1 MARLGWWEA
10 DFSEGVYYCSEF
22 VADLLG
28 IEGDKISFKDFGNLI
43 CENYRERVL
52 EEFRSF
58 KMMEVYEQI
67 FPIHSKY
74 GIMWVSTK
82 VGDKSITE
90 DGHVRVLGA
99 LQCISRQRM
108 NMQEQTVDRLNFLL
122 SRLNGISRSLLD
134 FLHSDD
140 ITQVINKI
148 LRDVLGQFQGDRTYI
163 FEFDKKSC
171 SQICTYEITADGIHH
186 RAELMQP
193 RIIDNNTWWIRQLSA
208 GNPIILFTSESLPA
222 DAVREKQELGEYG
235 IKSTMVVPL
244 NSKDGV
250 WGYIGVDMVRE
261 YRNWSNEDYQWF
273 ASLGN
278 IISICMELRRSET
291 EARFEK
297 TYLQNIYKNLPAGIE
312 LYDKDG
318 FLTDLNDK
326 EVEIFGLKAKEDLL
340 GLNLFDNPLL
350 PDELKNKLKDGKPV
364 DISFKYNFDRL
375 DGFFPTQ
382 RTGTINLISKFTPL
396 YDAIGNLIN
405 ILLINI
411 DNTETINAYG
421 KIQEFE
427 EFFKLIGNY
436 AMVGYAHFNAL
447 TCDGYAIDSWYRNV
461 GEKIGTPLQKIIRV
475 HSNFHPDDRRMML
488 VFFDQVLTR
497 EASHLRHDIRI
508 LREDGKYTWTRV
520 NVMVRDFRPEDG
532 VIDMVCINYDITELK
547 ETELKLI
554 EAKNKA
560 ENLDRLKSAFLANMS
575 HEIRTPLNAI
585 VGFSNLLVE
594 TEEVEE
600 RMQYMSIVQENTELL
615 LQLISDI
622 LDLSKMES
630 GTFEFVKSDTDVNL
644 LCSEIIRSLQMKVP
658 ENVELLFEDHL
669 PECHVQADK
678 NRLNQVIS
686 NFINNSLKFT
696 SQGKISLGY
705 YLQEDGYLRFYVRDT
720 GMGIPQDKVNTVFD
734 RFVKLNTFIHGTGLG
749 LSICKSLVEQMGGK
763 IGVESTEGVGSCF
776 WFTYPYKKQLLSE

>member
-350 PDELKNKLKDGKPV
+350 PEELKNKLKDGKPV

-411 DNTETINAYG
+411 DNTETINAYS

-705 YLQEDGYLRFYVRDT
+705 NLQEDGYLRFYVRDT